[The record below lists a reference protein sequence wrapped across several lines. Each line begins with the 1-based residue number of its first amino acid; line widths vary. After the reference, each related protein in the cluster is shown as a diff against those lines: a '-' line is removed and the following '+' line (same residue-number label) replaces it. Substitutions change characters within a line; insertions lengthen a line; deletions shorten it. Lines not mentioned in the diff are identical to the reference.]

1 MICPQLKFDIKNE
14 IIIDNFAGGGCASTD
29 LKIPPRQH
37 MSVANN
43 HGPKPPATHSLDA
56 QANRHADRALRDVS
70 LNATLQ

>member
-1 MICPQLKFDIKNE
+1 MIFHQLKFDLKKE
-14 IIIDNFAGGGCASTD
+14 ILIDNFAGGGCASTD
-29 LKIPPRQH
+29 LKMPLRQH
-37 MSVANN
+37 VSVANN